1 MREVE
6 DTSGDLAVPSDPRF
20 SAFLLAN
27 EKAGTISKNSDH
39 LDETLAF
46 LRQQGWKVDLLF
58 TKSADDAR
66 QFAREAVLQKADA
79 VIAMGGDGTINAV
92 IQELAG
98 SETALGVIPT
108 GTCNG
113 WAPQSGIPFGNTGAR
128 EGLLTA

>member
-6 DTSGDLAVPSDPRF
+6 DTSGDLPVPSHLRF

-98 SETALGVIPT
+98 GETDLVAISICTLH
-108 GTCNG
+108 
-113 WAPQSGIPFGNTGAR
+113 
-128 EGLLTA
+128 GLAQ

>member
-6 DTSGDLAVPSDPRF
+6 DTSGDLPVPSHPRF

-79 VIAMGGDGTINAV
+79 VIAM
-92 IQELAG
+92 
-98 SETALGVIPT
+98 
-108 GTCNG
+108 
-113 WAPQSGIPFGNTGAR
+113 AR
-128 EGLLTA
+128 LMRLSRNWRVVRQP